1 MKETNHDQSVGSLF
15 RQALEKKM
23 TSDLSRKHKD
33 NLRHLYNHFMLFLG
47 DEGREIPIRDLTTA
61 QIEAFL
67 HRYDSSSTHYMN
79 KRRELSVLFNTA
91 ARLIDEKLLTVKR
104 TEPRRIKAK
113 LNLAYE
119 KEQLKPILNFVK
131 ANHDNLYLCCLL
143 TYGCF
148 LRPHEEI
155 RLLTKKHFKAG
166 NTEIHLAGDENKG
179 GKVRVV
185 YVPDYVRQE
194 LEPVLDGIKRDD
206 NIFSLCKTPFNE
218 AYFSKQWS
226 RQKKGLLNYGL
237 IYPNQTLYSFRHSA
251 AIDVFRRT
259 KDVYLV
265 QKMMG
270 HSSVTV
276 TLKYL
281 RSLGEFN
288 TEEMREAAPVL

>member
-1 MKETNHDQSVGSLF
+1 MKEFNQNHTVGYLF
-15 RQALEKKM
+15 KQALEKKM
-23 TSDLSRKHKD
+23 ASDLSEKHKN
-33 NLRHLYNHFMLFLG
+33 NLRRLYTHFMVFLG
-47 DEGREIPIRDLTTA
+47 PEGRAISLHELSTP
-61 QIEAFL
+61 QIESFL
-67 HRYDSSSTHYMN
+67 ERYNSSATNYMN
-79 KRRELSVLFNTA
+79 MRRNLSVLFNVA
-91 ARLIDEKLLTVKR
+91 AKLIDENLLTIKR
-104 TEPRRIKAK
+104 TELRKIKAK

-119 KEQLKPILNFVK
+119 KEQLKPLLGFIK
-131 ANHDNLYLCCLL
+131 ASHLNLYRCCLL

-148 LRPHEEI
+148 LRPHEEV

-185 YVPDYVRQE
+185 YVPDYVREE
-194 LEPVLDGIKRDD
+194 LAPVLDSINRED

-218 AYFSKQWS
+218 SYFSKQWS
-226 RQKKGLLNYGL
+226 RQKRALFGHGL

-259 KDVYLV
+259 KDVYLL
-265 QKMMG
+265 QKVMG
-270 HSSVTV
+270 HTSVTV

-288 TEEMREAAPVL
+288 TDELKEAAPTL

>member
-1 MKETNHDQSVGSLF
+1 M
-15 RQALEKKM
+15 
-23 TSDLSRKHKD
+23 
-33 NLRHLYNHFMLFLG
+33 
-47 DEGREIPIRDLTTA
+47 
-61 QIEAFL
+61 
-67 HRYDSSSTHYMN
+67 
-79 KRRELSVLFNTA
+79 
-91 ARLIDEKLLTVKR
+91 
-104 TEPRRIKAK
+104 
-113 LNLAYE
+113 
-119 KEQLKPILNFVK
+119 
-131 ANHDNLYLCCLL
+131 

-166 NTEIHLAGDENKG
+166 NSEIHLAGDENKG

-185 YVPDYVRQE
+185 YVPDYVREE
-194 LEPVLDGIKRDD
+194 LEPVLDGIKRED
-206 NIFSLCKTPFNE
+206 NIFSLYKIPFNE
-218 AYFSKQWS
+218 TYFSKQWS
-226 RQKKGLLNYGL
+226 RQKKALLSYGL

-288 TEEMREAAPVL
+288 TDELREAAPTL